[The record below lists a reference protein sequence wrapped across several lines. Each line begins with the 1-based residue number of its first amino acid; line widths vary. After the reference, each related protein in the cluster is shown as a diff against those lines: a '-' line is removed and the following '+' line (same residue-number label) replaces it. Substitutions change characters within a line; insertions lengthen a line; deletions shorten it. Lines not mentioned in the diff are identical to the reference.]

1 MPKPSDDVATAEEYA
16 AFCEV
21 EHQLGILFRRAHA
34 LSAQMR
40 RTVHPELDSN
50 AYGLLVRIDAV
61 APVRPSDLAAYV
73 GVGKATISRQV
84 KVLEELGLVGRE
96 PDPLDRRAHRLVLT
110 PQGRQ
115 LLDRVRTAR
124 QQQLYSLLS
133 SWPTEDVWL
142 LARMLERFNA
152 LTERALLAEPA
163 PGQEHAEPDQARI
176 SPG

>member
-1 MPKPSDDVATAEEYA
+1 MPEHDADDYA
-16 AFCEV
+16 AFCAV
-21 EHQLGILFRRAHA
+21 ERQLGILFRRAHA
-34 LSAQMR
+34 LSAR
-40 RTVHPELDSN
+40 LGRKVHPELEAG
-50 AYGLLVRIDAV
+50 AYGLLSSIERKS
-61 APVRPSDLAAYV
+61 PVRPSDLAACL

-84 KVLEELGLVGRE
+84 KILEELGLVGRE

-133 SWPTEDVWL
+133 CWPTEDVWL

-152 LTERALLAEPA
+152 LTEQALLAEPA
-163 PGQEHAEPDQARI
+163 PGQERSEPDPAQDP
-176 SPG
+176 PG

>member
-1 MPKPSDDVATAEEYA
+1 MPEHDTGDYA
-16 AFCEV
+16 AFCAV
-21 EHQLGILFRRAHA
+21 EHQLGILFRRAQA
-34 LSAQMR
+34 LSARMR
-40 RTVHPELDSN
+40 SKVHPELEPG
-50 AYGLLVRIDAV
+50 AYGLLSSIDRN
-61 APVRPSDLAAYV
+61 APIRPSDLAACL

>member
-96 PDPLDRRAHRLVLT
+96 PDPLDRRAHLLVLT
-110 PQGRQ
+110 EEGKQRLGRARAARQRQ
-115 LLDRVRTAR
+115 LYTLLAAWPHEEVR
-124 QQQLYSLLS
+124 
-133 SWPTEDVWL
+133 L
-142 LARMLERFNA
+142 LARMLRRFNA
-152 LTERALLAEPA
+152 LTETMPPLNQGCKPSTT
-163 PGQEHAEPDQARI
+163 Q
-176 SPG
+176 ST